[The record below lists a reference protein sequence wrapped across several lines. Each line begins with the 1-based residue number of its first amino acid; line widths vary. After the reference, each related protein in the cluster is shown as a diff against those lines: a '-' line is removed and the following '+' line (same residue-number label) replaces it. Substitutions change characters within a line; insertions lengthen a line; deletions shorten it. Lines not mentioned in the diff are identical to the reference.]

1 MVVLPMHVRAFVR
14 RDYYPVWQAMQ
25 TVTALRT
32 QSSAD
37 ELWQVEHPPI
47 YTQGMNGKS
56 EHLLDRGGTP
66 LLQTD
71 RGGQI
76 TYHGPGQIV
85 MYTLIDLRRRG
96 WGVRKLVNFLERSV
110 IDTLTS
116 YGIPSQTRGDAPG
129 VYVRD
134 RKIAAIGLRV
144 RNGCS
149 YHGVSLNVAMDLEPF
164 QSINPCGYPG
174 LKITQVSDEG
184 GPTDLATVTEAL
196 SIRLQ
201 GRFRFTEEDEH

>member
-1 MVVLPMHVRAFVR
+1 MVLPMHVRAFVR
-14 RDYYPVWQAMQ
+14 SDYCQVWQAMQ

-32 QSSAD
+32 RSSAD

-56 EHLLDRGGTP
+56 AHLLDRGDIP

-96 WGVRKLVNFLERSV
+96 WGARKLVNFLERSV

-116 YGIPSQTRGDAPG
+116 YGIPSHARGDAPG
-129 VYVRD
+129 VYVQD

-164 QSINPCGYPG
+164 QRINPCGYPG

-184 GPTDLATVTEAL
+184 GPADLAAVTEAL

-201 GRFRFTEEDEH
+201 RRFRFTEEDER